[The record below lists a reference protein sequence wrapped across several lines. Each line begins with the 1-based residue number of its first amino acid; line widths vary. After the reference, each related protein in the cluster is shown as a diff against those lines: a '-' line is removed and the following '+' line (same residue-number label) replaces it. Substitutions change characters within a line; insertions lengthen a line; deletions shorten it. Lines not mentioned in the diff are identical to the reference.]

1 MMDTQRSIEQ
11 MNRIEVI
18 KNRIALLKTRKAD
31 NFAIIRKLE
40 RELRRLEK

>member
-1 MMDTQRSIEQ
+1 MMDTQRSTEQ
-11 MNRIEVI
+11 MNRIEII

-31 NFAIIRKLE
+31 NCAIIRKLE

>member
-1 MMDTQRSIEQ
+1 MDMQRSTEQ
-11 MNRIEVI
+11 MNRIEII

-31 NFAIIRKLE
+31 NSAIIRKLE